1 MAAPSLGQAIGLNVE
16 RRDIFAPA
24 AKQLAVNLADIK
36 AEKRRKAKEK
46 EETASKFMS
55 EMFKLNPDGLNR
67 KVRPEAVKYY
77 NGRMGELQTLLDNPE
92 INQVDLLKKIDE
104 TRAGLASLRDQSTS
118 FDNVDKLILSD
129 PNKVPTPLR
138 NFMSNEDLIP
148 DLDTQTFL
156 SAYGVDYDPES
167 NMIRSVGSGKM
178 DVREELVK
186 NKASADSL
194 MQNIASDPNLV
205 KQNIF
210 KIKTVTGYDPEAYL
224 LLKPDQQSYLT
235 NLSNVMANNPSALP
249 TISDEILNN
258 VFNGNQKAYAEAL
271 NKIVLDQYEKDKS
284 QLATRADQQAAFAP
298 KGMGELTKFDGSAI
312 PRLNV
317 QDAMKIMAT
326 DYMLKQNFPDYV
338 QRTTSA
344 KELSKT
350 AQSKG
355 DGKEEKRVSSGDV
368 SEEPHFTEKGLAFIE
383 KEGLSPTEAM
393 NIFGDANHPK
403 NKKVRAAL
411 GGQIYASAPT
421 VAFAPGP
428 GEPITMKGQSVN
440 PLRMWFNPKN
450 NKFYLDYNIVASKES
465 VNKSMST
472 KVMELSSEDMK
483 TLRSFQNKSVQE
495 GIAKWDSLAP
505 SIKIKSR
512 GYEGVRVMT
521 TDEYAGSSG
530 SSGGASTS
538 SSGSSFPWGET
549 STKQNPKK

>member
-1 MAAPSLGQAIGLNVE
+1 MAEPSLGQALGLTVQ
-16 RRDIFAPA
+16 RKDIFAPA
-24 AKQLAVNLADIK
+24 AKQLAVNLASF
-36 AEKRRKAKEK
+36 AEKKERRQKAKE
-46 EETASKFMS
+46 ESASKFMS
-55 EMFKLNPDGLNR
+55 EMFKLSPDGLNR

-77 NGRMGELQTLLDNPE
+77 NGKMTELEKLLDNPE
-92 INQVDLLKKIDE
+92 INQVELLKKIDE
-104 TRAGLASLRDQSTS
+104 TRAGLASFRDQSTS
-118 FDNVDKLILSD
+118 FDSVDKLILSD

-138 NFMSNEDLIP
+138 NFMSNKDLIP

-178 DVREELVK
+178 DVREELIK

-298 KGMGELTKFDGSAI
+298 KGMGELTKFDGREV
-312 PRLNV
+312 PKMNV

-344 KELSKT
+344 KDLNKT
-350 AQSKG
+350 AKSSGG
-355 DGKEEKRVSSGDV
+355 DGKGGKPANVAAVSPEYQYMPGGYQKALEYAAQFDKTPEQVLSIYEGSDTTSLSEEQRKQLIAAINKSGMIASGPSVSMQTLGAEKITIDGNPYNTRKLWYNQGNKKFYLIVDKQVSGEGTSVSISQETLEMTPKMMKDLVAAGDV
-368 SEEPHFTEKGLAFIE
+368 SSSVKNQLENWNKLA
-383 KEGLSPTEAM
+383 GP
-393 NIFGDANHPK
+393 
-403 NKKVRAAL
+403 NKW
-411 GGQIYASAPT
+411 P
-421 VAFAPGP
+421 
-428 GEPITMKGQSVN
+428 
-440 PLRMWFNPKN
+440 
-450 NKFYLDYNIVASKES
+450 
-465 VNKSMST
+465 
-472 KVMELSSEDMK
+472 
-483 TLRSFQNKSVQE
+483 
-495 GIAKWDSLAP
+495 
-505 SIKIKSR
+505 
-512 GYEGVRVMT
+512 T
-521 TDEYAGSSG
+521 TDEYILRTSG
-530 SSGGASTS
+530 SSRRPSGTTTQ
-538 SSGSSFPWGET
+538 SSG
-549 STKQNPKK
+549 KKKKVF

>member
-1 MAAPSLGQAIGLNVE
+1 
-16 RRDIFAPA
+16 
-24 AKQLAVNLADIK
+24 
-36 AEKRRKAKEK
+36 
-46 EETASKFMS
+46 
-55 EMFKLNPDGLNR
+55 
-67 KVRPEAVKYY
+67 
-77 NGRMGELQTLLDNPE
+77 
-92 INQVDLLKKIDE
+92 
-104 TRAGLASLRDQSTS
+104 
-118 FDNVDKLILSD
+118 
-129 PNKVPTPLR
+129 
-138 NFMSNEDLIP
+138 
-148 DLDTQTFL
+148 
-156 SAYGVDYDPES
+156 
-167 NMIRSVGSGKM
+167 
-178 DVREELVK
+178 
-186 NKASADSL
+186 
-194 MQNIASDPNLV
+194 
-205 KQNIF
+205 
-210 KIKTVTGYDPEAYL
+210 
-224 LLKPDQQSYLT
+224 
-235 NLSNVMANNPSALP
+235 
-249 TISDEILNN
+249 
-258 VFNGNQKAYAEAL
+258 
-271 NKIVLDQYEKDKS
+271 
-284 QLATRADQQAAFAP
+284 
-298 KGMGELTKFDGSAI
+298 MGELTKFDGREV
-312 PRLNV
+312 PKMNV

-344 KELSKT
+344 KELNKT

-393 NIFGDANHPK
+393 NIFGDANHPQ
-403 NKKVRAAL
+403 NKKVMAAL
-411 GGQIYASAPT
+411 NGQIYASAPT

-512 GYEGVRVMT
+512 GFQDVRVMT

-538 SSGSSFPWGET
+538 SSGSSFPWGGT

>member
-36 AEKRRKAKEK
+36 AEKRRKAKDK

-92 INQVDLLKKIDE
+92 INQIDLLKKIDE

-118 FDNVDKLILSD
+118 FDSVDKLILSD

-167 NMIRSVGSGKM
+167 NMIRSVGAGKM
-178 DVREELVK
+178 DVREELIK

-298 KGMGELTKFDGSAI
+298 KGMGELTKFDGREV
-312 PRLNV
+312 PKMNV

-344 KELSKT
+344 KELNKT

-393 NIFGDANHPK
+393 NIFGDANHPQ
-403 NKKVRAAL
+403 NKKVMAAL
-411 GGQIYASAPT
+411 NGQIYASAPT

-512 GYEGVRVMT
+512 GFQDVRVMT

-538 SSGSSFPWGET
+538 SSGSSFPWGGT